1 MKSSPWEDKFEGF
14 HLVLEFNFIYKNNKE
29 VY

>member
-14 HLVLEFNFIYKNNKE
+14 FLVMEFNFIYKNNKE